1 MQTTKSY
8 FTKKQQGDI
17 KQAILN
23 AELDTSGTIRVH
35 IDNVCE
41 GDVTKRAED
50 LFRKFKMDKEELHNS
65 VLFYMALQNRKFA
78 IVGDTAIN
86 KYVPKNFRKTI
97 NARMLDYLKEDK
109 VTEGLCEGIKLTGE
123 LLKKHFP
130 HRTDDINELADD
142 LSFGKI

>member
-1 MQTTKSY
+1 MQTTKSF

-23 AELDTSGTIRVH
+23 AELDTSGIIRVH

-50 LFRKFKMDKEELHNS
+50 LFLRFKLNKTEMHNS

-78 IVGDTAIN
+78 IVGGTAIN
-86 KYVPKNFRKTI
+86 KYVPKNFRKSI
-97 NARMLDYLKEDK
+97 NDRMLGYLKDDK

-123 LLKKHFP
+123 ILKKHFP
-130 HRTDDINELADD
+130 HRTDDIDELTDE
-142 LSFGKI
+142 LSFGKL